1 VRDGKGALPK
11 DLWETYSAFS
21 NTSGG
26 DIFLGLKEKRNHRFE
41 LIGVGYPEKIIDE
54 FWNNLNNPQKTNV
67 NVVRAHQV
75 RIVQIDGKSLIQIH
89 VPRATRQQRPVYIN
103 GNPLKGTYR
112 RFHSGDA
119 LQDEH
124 VMRRMLAE
132 QQEKS
137 RDEQILKGF
146 SLDDLDKESVQIYRH
161 LLSAHK
167 NSHPWLGLND
177 RDFLTCLGCWRHDRD
192 TQDEGL
198 TLAGLLMFGHHRPIH
213 DALPNYFLEYQEQ
226 SANTES
232 RWLDRLVPDGTWTG
246 NLLDFYHHVI
256 RKLEVDLKIPFAIR
270 NNVRR
275 DDTLIHQALR
285 EALINC
291 LVHAD
296 YSDRTSIKVVKSTE
310 GFVFRNPGL
319 MRIPA
324 EIALE
329 GGESDCR
336 NHILHELFLLIGLG
350 ERAGSGVPK
359 IRQGWTEQGNS
370 LRLFDATA
378 PFDQTV
384 MELNWGNPL
393 KETAQ
398 ETARNRLEKARLNQK
413 QQEVL
418 DYLRLHPSAT
428 RQELSRVISG
438 ISEDGIKYT
447 LKVLQ
452 EQRVITRV
460 GPNKTGY
467 WKIK

>member
-1 VRDGKGALPK
+1 
-11 DLWETYSAFS
+11 
-21 NTSGG
+21 
-26 DIFLGLKEKRNHRFE
+26 
-41 LIGVGYPEKIIDE
+41 
-54 FWNNLNNPQKTNV
+54 
-67 NVVRAHQV
+67 
-75 RIVQIDGKSLIQIH
+75 
-89 VPRATRQQRPVYIN
+89 
-103 GNPLKGTYR
+103 
-112 RFHSGDA
+112 
-119 LQDEH
+119 
-124 VMRRMLAE
+124 MRRMLAE
-132 QQEKS
+132 QQEQS

-146 SLDDLDKESVQIYRH
+146 SLDDLDKEGVQIYRH

-177 RDFLTCLGCWRHDRD
+177 QDFLTCLGCWRHDRE
-192 TQDEGL
+192 THDEGL

-226 SANTES
+226 SADNTAS
-232 RWLDRLVPDGTWTG
+232 RWLDRLVPDGSWTG
-246 NLLDFYHHVI
+246 NLLDFYHRVI

-296 YSDRTSIKVVKSTE
+296 YSDRASIKVVKSTE

-336 NHILHELFLLIGLG
+336 NHTLHELFLLIGLG

-393 KETAQ
+393 RETAQETAQETTQETAQKTTQETTQ